1 MDQYHTN
8 VPEQVRAFDLHHSDR
23 KSLSFIARQLGQT
36 EGVVQAMIDREGK
49 HRQRI
54 GTAPRNR
61 GDRGHTV
68 TDSQDRVCD
77 FHGPYVAEYW
87 KLNNPP
93 ERLPAN
99 MRGFWSQCP
108 TCDRFMQQEVDR
120 AQAAILDQS
129 TTREELRRAAKQ
141 EANIPERYQTAGM
154 MNWTHSFE
162 KQTAV
167 WRWAM
172 NYVAGFEI
180 VLQTGRSCAFTGG
193 TGTGK
198 TRLASSMLA
207 YVLDKGGT
215 CYYTTAAD
223 LLGRIKDTYNDRAK
237 ETEKEAV
244 EFFRSR
250 DLLVIDEVGKQVD
263 SHYDQTQ
270 LFRVLDLR
278 YRTCR
283 PTVIVS
289 NLSMAGLDAF
299 LGAAVADRLRESGGG
314 VLVFDWDS
322 QRNRRA
328 PRGPT
333 SETDK
338 ETDR

>member
-1 MDQYHTN
+1 MDYKTN
-8 VPEQVRAFDLHHSDR
+8 VSDQVRAFDLHHSDR
-23 KSLSFIARQLGQT
+23 KSLAFIARELGQP
-36 EGVVQAMIDREGK
+36 ESLVQSMIDRERK
-49 HRQRI
+49 VRARQ
-54 GTAPRNR
+54 GNAPRQQ

-68 TDSQDRVCD
+68 TGSEDRVCD
-77 FHGPYVAEYW
+77 FHGPYVSEYW
-87 KLNNPP
+87 AINNPP

-120 AQAAILDQS
+120 ANAAILDQS
-129 TTREELRRAAKQ
+129 TTRDEMRRAAKR
-141 EANIPERYQTAGM
+141 EANIPDRYQTASM
-154 MNWTHSFE
+154 MNWVHSFE

-215 CYYTTAAD
+215 CYYTTAAEM
-223 LLGRIKDTYNDRAK
+223 LGRVKDTYNDRAK
-237 ETEKEAV
+237 ETEKEAI

-270 LFRVLDLR
+270 LFNVLDLR

-328 PRGPT
+328 PT
-333 SETDK
+333 NKDK
-338 ETDR
+338 ETDQ